1 MSSCQRAIPIV
12 ARGTTRPDDVDMS
25 GTADADAAVAHLLQL
40 DRDGR
45 LPFAWYRI
53 APHGDRV
60 EVAVP
65 AADHQAAVD
74 FFSSHPLPSDGGDP
88 VLVDVQVQAGDSW
101 TSEPEGETGPD
112 PSALDD
118 LVGLDVK
125 EAAARATAGGWTV
138 RAHEPDAALTMDLR
152 MDRVNLE
159 YSDRGTVTGVR
170 VG

>member
-1 MSSCQRAIPIV
+1 
-12 ARGTTRPDDVDMS
+12 MS

-65 AADHQAAVD
+65 AADHQIAVD
-74 FFSSHPLPSDGGDP
+74 FFASHPLPSGGAES
-88 VLVDVQVQAGDSW
+88 VLVDVQVLAGDAW
-101 TSEPEGETGPD
+101 TSEPEGEAGPD